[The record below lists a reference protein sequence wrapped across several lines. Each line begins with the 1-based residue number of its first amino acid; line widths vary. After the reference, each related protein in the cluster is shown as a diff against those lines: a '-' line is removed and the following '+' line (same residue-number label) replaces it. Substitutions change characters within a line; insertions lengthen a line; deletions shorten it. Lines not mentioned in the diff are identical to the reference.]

1 MRRLPEVDDHDA
13 PIGFLVRVFGATG
26 TAFKRK
32 LQPGLL
38 GLVLALFF
46 LSLPDLLDDER
57 R

>member
-1 MRRLPEVDDHDA
+1 MTTPRSVSSSVVL
-13 PIGFLVRVFGATG
+13 GAAA
-26 TAFKRK
+26 AFERK

-38 GLVLALFF
+38 GLVLALLF